1 MKRWWIA
8 VFVAGVSFTAPVFAH
23 DDDDRTAWSAGRA
36 LRSGTP
42 DRDYEGWDGTRDGR
56 RGHRKGRR
64 EQARHAEIRHYYVA
78 RARAKHE
85 LYHRARARAYAEEAR
100 ESAARARAHATQARR
115 W

>member
-8 VFVAGVSFTAPVFAH
+8 VFVAGISFSAPVFAH
-23 DDDDRTAWSAGRA
+23 DDDDDRTAWSAGRA
-36 LRSGTP
+36 LRSGGH
-42 DRDYEGWDGTRDGR
+42 DRDHDRDRDRDGR
-56 RGHRKGRR
+56 HVQRESRR
-64 EQARHAEIRHYYVA
+64 EQARRAEIRHYYVA

-100 ESAARARAHATQARR
+100 ESAARARAHAAQAHR